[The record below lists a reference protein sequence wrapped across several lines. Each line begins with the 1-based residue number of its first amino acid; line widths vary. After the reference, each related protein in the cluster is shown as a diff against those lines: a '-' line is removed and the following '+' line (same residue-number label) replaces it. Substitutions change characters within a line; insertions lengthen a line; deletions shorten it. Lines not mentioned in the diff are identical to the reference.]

1 MFEYIVYI
9 LVAIVVIFIIKNL
22 IKKGSEGDDFVE
34 LTDDRDTVHH
44 ISEETKIITGEI
56 NKVGIGTV
64 KVESSNKKPA
74 SINLICFKNLSD
86 LLKATDIVYSNAEMA
101 GQNIMNKSRFSYYCR
116 LHFRSH
122 LADQLCR
129 KKYDEISAE
138 FSKVNALIVRLNDK
152 NDPLRIPKNQYNQI
166 IQIKDLMKNTRNLL
180 AERSKRLAIQTGI
193 IRDKIGRECGERGH
207 EWWLKRKENA
217 KNAEFERN
225 RR

>member
-1 MFEYIVYI
+1 MLEYI
-9 LVAIVVIFIIKNL
+9 LVAIVVIFIL
-22 IKKGSEGDDFVE
+22 KKFSEKFIHKGGGISD
-34 LTDDRDTVHH
+34 LTDAGDTEYR

-56 NKVGIGTV
+56 NKVGTGTV
-64 KVESSNKKPA
+64 RVESTNKKPE
-74 SINLICFKNLSD
+74 SINLICFKDLSD
-86 LLKATDIVYSNAEMA
+86 LLKATDIVYSNVEMT
-101 GQNIMNKSRFSYYCR
+101 GKNRMNESRFRYYCR

-129 KKYDEISAE
+129 QKYEEISAE

-152 NDPLRIPKNQYNQI
+152 NDPLRIPKNQYDQI

-180 AERSKRLAIQTGI
+180 AERSKRLATQTGI

-217 KNAEFERN
+217 KNAEFERK
-225 RR
+225 RH